1 MDAFKFE
8 TTEPAEVCEETREW
22 IPSGSTEF
30 RTALEENF
38 VINLADAS
46 EENYTSSKDIITFL
60 KERGMNMSDTKIGR
74 ELAKLGLVKEDKKV
88 EGKTIK
94 IWRGIK

>member
-1 MDAFKFE
+1 
-8 TTEPAEVCEETREW
+8 VCEETREW

-88 EGKTIK
+88 EGKTIR
-94 IWRGIK
+94 IWKGIR